1 MYIPSYQIHNIL
13 KDFTL
18 QLKKWR
24 QRSATAADREDI
36 RPGPISGPNG
46 LRLASVVN
54 KVADNIMERIAN
66 LGKETGTT
74 EKAEAKQSLREPNE
88 DSKNEPAAFDYY
100 LLDPKRGK
108 VKQRL
113 VVRDSRQLVQR
124 FQALTA
130 ADEKIVGTHDVMHD
144 GP

>member
-24 QRSATAADREDI
+24 PRSATTADREGI
-36 RPGPISGPNG
+36 LPGPVSGPNG

-54 KVADNIMERIAN
+54 KVADRIMARIAN
-66 LGKETGTT
+66 LGQEAGTMETT
-74 EKAEAKQSLREPNE
+74 KSKQSLQGLTE
-88 DSKNEPAAFDYY
+88 DARNEPAAFDYY
-100 LLDPKRGK
+100 LLDPKQGK

-130 ADEKIVGTHDVMHD
+130 ADEENSRDAC
-144 GP
+144 

>member
-18 QLKKWR
+18 QLKRWR
-24 QRSATAADREDI
+24 QQSTSTAGREDAQ
-36 RPGPISGPNG
+36 RGPASGPNG
-46 LRLASVVN
+46 LRMASVVN

-66 LGKETGTT
+66 LGQETGTT
-74 EKAEAKQSLREPNE
+74 ETALTKQPLRGAGE
-88 DSKNEPAAFDYY
+88 DAKNEPAAFDYY

-113 VVRDSRQLVQR
+113 VVRDGRQLVQR
-124 FQALTA
+124 FQSLTE
-130 ADEKIVGTHDVMHD
+130 ADEENSRDA
-144 GP
+144 